1 MPTILMILPLGLA
14 LFLGGCTLAPK
25 VVLPESPV
33 ASQWPATAAA
43 PTLAASFDPAALD
56 WRQFA
61 ADPAL
66 QRLIEMALEGNRDLR
81 LACLAV
87 ERTRALYGVQR
98 SELFPAISGTAAGS
112 RQRHSVD
119 LLGDGQPTRSEHYA
133 VDLGVLAWEIDFFG
147 RIRSLK
153 DEAMQQY
160 LASEQGRRGA
170 QILLVATVA
179 ETYLTLAA
187 DLDGLTLARQTL
199 QTQQDSYGLVRRQAE
214 QALVTELD
222 VRRAQIP
229 VETARADLA
238 RYSLRVAQDRHALD
252 LLVGSAVPEALLPR
266 GLSQVAVARE
276 VVPGLPSEVLL
287 RRPDVLAAEHQL
299 RAAHAIIGA
308 ARAAFFPRLAL
319 TSTVGTA
326 SNELSN
332 LFENGRGTWAF
343 APALSMPIF
352 DARVW
357 SAYRVSG
364 VQREIAVAQYE
375 RAIQSAFREV
385 ADALALRRMVA
396 EQRAAQEDLVE
407 ALTETHRLA
416 LMRFERGIDSYLS
429 VLDAQRSLFAGQ
441 QALIGVQLAERL
453 SQVQLFAALGG
464 GWQAPSTAAVG
475 AGS

>member
-1 MPTILMILPLGLA
+1 MPTILLSLALGLA
-14 LFLGGCTLAPK
+14 LLLSGCTLAPK
-25 VVLPESPV
+25 VVLPEPPV
-33 ASQWPATAAA
+33 ASQWPATATAAA
-43 PTLAASFDPAALD
+43 PAAAFDPAALD
-56 WRQFA
+56 WRPFV
-61 ADPAL
+61 ADASL

-98 SELFPAISGTAAGS
+98 SELFPAIAGTAGGS

-119 LLGDGQPTRSEHYA
+119 LLSEGQPTRSEHYA
-133 VDLGVLAWEIDFFG
+133 ADLGVLSWEIDFFG

-170 QILLVATVA
+170 QILLVASVA
-179 ETYLTLAA
+179 EAYLTLAA
-187 DLDGLTLARQTL
+187 DLDGLALARQTL
-199 QTQQDSYGLVRRQAE
+199 QTQQDAYGLVRRQAE

-229 VETARADLA
+229 VETARADMA

-266 GLSQVAVARE
+266 GLSQVALAQE

-287 RRPDVLAAEHQL
+287 ARPDVLAAEHQL

-319 TSTVGTA
+319 T
-326 SNELSN
+326 
-332 LFENGRGTWAF
+332 
-343 APALSMPIF
+343 
-352 DARVW
+352 VW

-364 VQREIAVAQYE
+364 VQRQIALTQYE

-385 ADALALRRMVA
+385 ADALALRRAVA
-396 EQRAAQEDLVE
+396 EQRAAQEALVE

-416 LMRFERGIDSYLS
+416 QMRFERGIDSYLS

-441 QALIGVQLAERL
+441 QGLIAVQLAQRL

-464 GWQAPSTAAVG
+464 GWQAPARAAVG